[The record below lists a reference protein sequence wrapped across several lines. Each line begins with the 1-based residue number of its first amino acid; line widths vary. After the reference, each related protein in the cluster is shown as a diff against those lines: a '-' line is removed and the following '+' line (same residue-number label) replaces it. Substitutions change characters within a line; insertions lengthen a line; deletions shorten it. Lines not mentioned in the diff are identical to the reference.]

1 MAKVKTVVTTSGET
15 AIQLDDHYSYAWIR
29 NIGSG
34 DCYVSVSPDI
44 VAGADDVL
52 SLKAGSIVR
61 LTTKADVVYVKGA
74 TTVEVYAQNFS
85 DCPFEKF
92 GGEAGEIVIEPLSVT
107 ENGTYTAPTGID
119 GYSPI
124 SVTVPQTTVQSLNV
138 TQNGTY
144 TAPTGTAYSPVV
156 VDVQEQ
162 PWEPLQDGYSNFWL
176 ELTDDTLSPWLNFSA
191 KNADAVIDWGDG
203 SGEIALDTLTPTHTY
218 SKAGRYVVK
227 VKGVTGIGRQITE
240 PYNGVYLTVLK
251 YMELSDEV
259 NVTLNYCFSLCM
271 GLEAIKLSVISNY
284 GTAAF
289 QQCINM
295 QEISLPHGATTIASS
310 GFATCYTLKKV
321 TLPSTITSIS
331 STAFYQ
337 CISLAAIVIPS
348 SVTSIGT
355 SAFSSCKSLK
365 EVHVQATTPPTLGD
379 TVFVSLP
386 SNFIIYVPAGTGD
399 TYKSAAG
406 WSAYSDHILEEGEV
420 VTRAMQSKFK
430 KEAEKGGEASPDER

>member
-107 ENGTYTAPTGID
+107 ENGTYTAPTGTD
-119 GYSPI
+119 GYSPV
-124 SVTVPQTTVQSLNV
+124 SVAVPQTTVQSLSV

-144 TAPTGTAYSPVV
+144 TAPSGTAYSPVT

-162 PWEPLQDGYSNFWL
+162 PWQPLQDGYSNFWF

-191 KNADAVIDWGDG
+191 KNNDAVIDWGDG
-203 SGEIALDTLTPTHTY
+203 SGEQALDTLTPIHTY
-218 SKAGRYVVK
+218 AKAGKYVVK
-227 VKGVTGIGRQITE
+227 VKGVTGIAQR
-240 PYNGVYLTVLK
+240 LTTTDNTYIYALK
-251 YMELSDEV
+251 AIELNSEV
-259 NVTLNYCFSLCM
+259 VSLANSAFQRET
-271 GLEAIKLSVISNY
+271 GLEHADVYNALYSMNDFTYSGLRDIKYHTPLSIVAGFY
-284 GTAAF
+284 MCFALKEYDCT
-289 QQCINM
+289 
-295 QEISLPHGATTIASS
+295 GATEIAA
-310 GFATCYTLKKV
+310 GGLQYCMALNKII
-321 TLPSTITSIS
+321 LPPTVQSLGNS
-331 STAFYQ
+331 ALGQ
-337 CISLAAIVIPS
+337 CVRL
-348 SVTSIGT
+348 T
-355 SAFSSCKSLK
+355 
-365 EVHVQATTPPTLGD
+365 EVHVQATTPPTLG
-379 TVFVSLP
+379 TNVFVNLP
-386 SNFIIYVPAGTGD
+386 SNWICYVPTGTGE
-399 TYKSAAG
+399 TYKAAAG
-406 WSAYSDHILEEGEV
+406 WSAYSDHILEEGQ
-420 VTRAMQSKFK
+420 TPNRTMMSRLAKTDM
-430 KEAEKGGEASPDER
+430 EAEKADEESR